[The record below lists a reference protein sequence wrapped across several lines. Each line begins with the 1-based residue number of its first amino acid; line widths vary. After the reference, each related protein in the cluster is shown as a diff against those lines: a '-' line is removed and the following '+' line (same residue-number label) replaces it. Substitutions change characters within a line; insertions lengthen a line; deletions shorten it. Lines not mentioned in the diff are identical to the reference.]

1 MPKEIRKLGARHD
14 LKQVNA
20 KVFVATPAYDGHV
33 LADYAMSLADSV
45 VAAAQCDI
53 GVMAS
58 VMGNGAFIE
67 IARNVF
73 VKQFLETD
81 CSHLFFIDAD
91 LKWEARAFVG
101 LVNANRPVSAGAYR
115 RRQEPEDYPL
125 HYLEDPDEPGLS
137 IVEGG
142 WVPCD
147 RVATGFL
154 CIRRDVVEAMAAEAQ
169 QWKIREQGS
178 IPALFYTK
186 LVEQT
191 AEPDSD
197 AKGFVGEDF
206 SWCDDYMD
214 KFRSRFNNQ
223 PIMVWPDF
231 DFVHNGFKGNWLKF
245 INAEVAEYEAKLKAE
260 AEAAATPSEA
270 AA

>member
-1 MPKEIRKLGARHD
+1 MAKEIRRLGARHAI
-14 LKQVNA
+14 KQVQS

-45 VAAAQCDI
+45 VAASQCDI

-81 CSHLFFIDAD
+81 CTHLFFIDAD
-91 LKWEARAFVG
+91 LKWESRAFVG
-101 LVNANRPVSAGAYR
+101 LINANRPISAGAYR

-125 HYLEDPDEPGLS
+125 HYLEDKDNPGLT
-137 IVEGG
+137 ITEGG
-142 WVPCD
+142 WIPCD

-154 CIRRDVVEAMAAEAQ
+154 CIRRDVVEAMAAEAKK
-169 QWKIREQGS
+169 WAIRDQGE

-186 LVEQT
+186 MIDTES
-191 AEPDSD
+191 ESG
-197 AKGFVGEDF
+197 AKAFVGEDF
-206 SWCDDYMD
+206 TFCDDYMEHFRH
-214 KFRSRFNNQ
+214 KFNDQ

-231 DFVHNGFKGNWLKF
+231 DFVHNGFTGNWLMF
-245 INAEVAEYEAKLKAE
+245 INKEVAEYEAKEKAKAE
-260 AEAAATPSEA
+260 AEQSEA

>member
-1 MPKEIRKLGARHD
+1 MPKEIRKLGARHQ
-14 LKQVNA
+14 LRPVNA
-20 KVFVATPAYDGHV
+20 KAFVATPAYDGHV

-53 GVMAS
+53 AVMAS

-81 CSHLFFIDAD
+81 CTHLFFIDAD
-91 LKWEARAFVG
+91 LKWESRAFVG
-101 LVNANRPVSAGAYR
+101 LINANRPVSAGAYR

-125 HYLEDPDEPGLS
+125 HYLEDPAEPGLS
-137 IVEGG
+137 IIEGG
-142 WVPCD
+142 WIPCD

-154 CIRRDVVEAMAAEAQ
+154 CIRRDVVEAMAAVAPK
-169 QWKIREQGS
+169 WKIREQGS

-197 AKGFVGEDF
+197 VKGFVGEDF

-214 KFRSRFNNQ
+214 KFRPQFGNQ

-231 DFVHNGFKGNWLKF
+231 DFVHNGYKGNWLMH
-245 INAEVAEYEAKLKAE
+245 INKEVAEYERKQKE
-260 AEAAATPSEA
+260 EEAAEIA
-270 AA
+270 A